1 MRGEE
6 LLLSAAVMRLRAVFE
21 KTGRAKYI
29 SHLDLNRFML
39 RTFRR
44 SKLPVWYTEGFN
56 PHPYYAFALAL
67 SLGFES
73 SCEIMDF
80 NLTEVMPLD
89 KVRDAL
95 NAVMPEGMRVVSVAE
110 QKLKVTAIANATYSF
125 SLETDDPATLY
136 NEIKAFLM
144 QDEILIEK
152 KTKKGIKTVDIKPD
166 MKVESCLL
174 TDHSVDMELRLP
186 AGTQTNYNPTLFFE
200 ALKNAGSHPFEAAKI
215 RRTGIFCENN
225 ENFS

>member
-1 MRGEE
+1 M
-6 LLLSAAVMRLRAVFE
+6 SAAVMRLRAVFE

-73 SCEIMDF
+73 SCEVMDF

-89 KVRDAL
+89 EVRDRL
-95 NAVMPEGMRVVSVAE
+95 NAVMPEGMRIVSVAE
-110 QKLKVTAIANATYSF
+110 QKKKVTAIQSASYSF
-125 SLETDDPATLY
+125 VLETPEAADLY
-136 NEIKAFLM
+136 YDIERLLS
-144 QDEILIEK
+144 QEEILIEK
-152 KTKKGIKTVDIKPD
+152 KTKKGIRTVDIKPD
-166 MKVESCLL
+166 MEVLSCIL
-174 TDHSVDMELRLP
+174 SYEGVAMELRLP
-186 AGTQTNYNPTLFFE
+186 AGTQTNYNPVLFFE
-200 ALKNAGSHPFEAAKI
+200 ALKNVTEVPFEPTKI
-215 RRTGIFCENN
+215 RRTGIFCEKN
-225 ENFS
+225 EIFS

>member
-1 MRGEE
+1 
-6 LLLSAAVMRLRAVFE
+6 MRLRAVFE

-89 KVRDAL
+89 AVRDAL

-110 QKLKVTAIANATYSF
+110 QKLKVTAITNATYSF
-125 SLETDDPATLY
+125 SLETEEPAALY
-136 NEIKAFLM
+136 EDIQSLLS
-144 QDEILIEK
+144 QEEILIEK
-152 KTKKGIKTVDIKPD
+152 KTKKGIRTVDIKPD
-166 MKVESCLL
+166 MKVEKCQM
-174 TDHSVDMELRLP
+174 TDNSVDMELRLP

-200 ALKNAGSHPFEAAKI
+200 ALKSAGLHPFEPSKI

-225 ENFS
+225 EIFS